1 MSFMP
6 VQGNQ
11 NRLLPGVGRSDARIA
26 IVGDYANNYD
36 MMALKPFSGPP
47 GSVLESCLHAA
58 GLIRGEVYLTNCFR
72 SRTTNSGKLANYD
85 FFDEKKKKFTAKGE
99 QHASMLREELN
110 HLGANVIVTCGLPGL
125 MAVSTLSSSAKYR
138 GYVCHADKLAGVR
151 KLIPTHSPAAAVRG
165 NYTYRHII
173 VSDLMKAKQEAASPD
188 INRPA
193 RNLIYDYSSFQE
205 LMEWMDYLETGEIL
219 SFDIEVINYEV
230 SCLSFAIAPDVG
242 VVVPIGESVFQPN
255 GWSEEEELHIW
266 RRVQSLLGNPK
277 TVKVAQNSI
286 FDIHFLLT
294 RHGVEVRGP
303 VHDTMVGHSVMFPEL
318 PKGLDFLGSIYCGS
332 QEYWKDA
339 VNFDNIKGD
348 S

>member
-6 VQGNQ
+6 AQASSK
-11 NRLLPGVGRSDARIA
+11 LLPGVGRDDAKIV
-26 IVGDYANNYD
+26 IVGDYINNYD
-36 MMALKPFSGPP
+36 VMALKPFSGPP

-58 GLIRGEVYLTNCFR
+58 GLIRGEVYLTSCFR
-72 SRTTNSGKLANYD
+72 SRTALNGKMANYD

-99 QHASMLREELN
+99 LHAEMLREEIN

-125 MAVSTLSSSAKYR
+125 MAVSTLNSSSKYR
-138 GYVCHADKLAGVR
+138 GYVCHADRLKGVR
-151 KLIPTHSPAAAVRG
+151 KLIPTHSPTAAVRG

-173 VSDLMKAKQEAASPD
+173 VSDLMKAKREADFPE
-188 INRPA
+188 IVRPM
-193 RNLIYDYSSFQE
+193 RNLIYDYSSFEE
-205 LMEWMDYLETGEIL
+205 LMEWMDYLETGETL

-230 SCLSFAIAPDVG
+230 SCLSFAIAPDIG
-242 VVVPIGESVFQPN
+242 VVIPIGESIYRPE

-266 RRVQSLLGNPK
+266 RRVQKLLGNPNTAK
-277 TVKVAQNSI
+277 IAQNSI

-294 RHGVEVRGP
+294 RHNVQVRGP

-339 VNFDNIKGD
+339 VKFDNIKGE